1 MLRCVVLRCI
11 VFCVVLSCVVLC
23 CVAMCRAM
31 LRCVALCC
39 VVLCGVLGKHSPKS
53 YRGAGGQFRAGI
65 LLSENFVFSEGAEI
79 FPRQNLGPLA
89 AQRVHGAVQ
98 SLGFARVTA
107 FPPSE
112 IFPIEITP
120 ARNLNKR

>member
-1 MLRCVVLRCI
+1 MLRCHV
-11 VFCVVLSCVVLC
+11 SCY
-23 CVAMCRAM
+23 
-31 LRCVALCC
+31 VALCC
-39 VVLCGVLGKHSPKS
+39 VVLCGTMRCAGQTFTQELQG
-53 YRGAGGQFRAGI
+53 GAGGQFRAGI